1 MTFSEVAAS
10 AALPGS
16 TRTFDAIAF
25 VDDLPLR
32 RLVDIFPEA
41 RPRVHALHLAL
52 PGGGEAFLY
61 PFGAVVLHGVERA
74 GREALLD
81 RLRQA
86 WPELA
91 TDVVREDFQ
100 VVERPGAA
108 VELAGGILQVDQL
121 TPDRAAVV
129 ALTVAQSVAMET
141 YERLLDRLFAR
152 TRGLVADLERRGT
165 TGLRT
170 RPLHRFIA
178 EATGNR
184 IEVLSVLHLLDKP
197 EAVWDDPGMDRIY
210 EDLRDE
216 FDLADR
222 YEALAVKSHGLQ
234 EALELVLETARDRR
248 LVLLEVAI
256 VALIVFEIAL
266 ALLRIT

>member
-1 MTFSEVAAS
+1 MNRPEGATGAVQLGTA
-10 AALPGS
+10 
-16 TRTFDAIAF
+16 RTFQAIAF

-32 RLVDIFPEA
+32 QLTEIFPEA
-41 RPRVHALHLAL
+41 RLRVHALHLEL

-61 PFGAVVLHGVERA
+61 SFGAVVLHGAAREA
-74 GREALLD
+74 REALLD
-81 RLRQA
+81 RLRKT
-86 WPELA
+86 WPALA
-91 TDVVREDFQ
+91 ADAIREDFQ
-100 VVERPGAA
+100 VLERAGAVA
-108 VELAGGILQVDQL
+108 EVTAGVLEVDRL

-141 YERLLDRLFAR
+141 YERLLDSLFSR

-170 RPLHRFIA
+170 RSLHRFIA
-178 EATGNR
+178 EATANR
-184 IEVLSVLHLLDKP
+184 IEVLSVLHLLDRP

-222 YEALAVKSHGLQ
+222 YEALSVKSRGVQ
-234 EALELVLETARDRR
+234 EALELVLDTARDRR
-248 LVLLEVAI
+248 VVLLEVAV
-256 VALIVFEIAL
+256 VALITLEIVL
-266 ALLRIT
+266 ALLRII

>member
-1 MTFSEVAAS
+1 MSHSESPPNAAPAG
-10 AALPGS
+10 AAHL
-16 TRTFDAIAF
+16 FDAIAF
-25 VDDLPLR
+25 VDDLPQR
-32 RLVDIFPEA
+32 RLAEIFPEA
-41 RPRVHALHLAL
+41 RPRVHALHLDL
-52 PGGGEAFLY
+52 PGGGEVFLY
-61 PFGAVVLHGVERA
+61 SFGAIVLHAVAKEE
-74 GREALLD
+74 REALLA

-91 TDVVREDFQ
+91 TDAVREDFQ
-100 VVERPGAA
+100 VVERPGAIA
-108 VELAGGILQVDQL
+108 EVTTGVLGVDRL

-152 TRGLVADLERRGT
+152 TRVLVTDLERRGT

-170 RPLHRFIA
+170 RSLHRFIA

-184 IEVLSVLHLLDKP
+184 IEVLSVLHLLDRP
-197 EAVWDDPGMDRIY
+197 EAVWEDPGMDRIY

-222 YEALAVKSHGLQ
+222 YAALSVKSRGVQ
-234 EALELVLETARDRR
+234 EALELVLDTARDRR
-248 LVLLEVAI
+248 VVLLEVAV
-256 VALIVFEIAL
+256 VALIALEIVL